1 MTWNTWWRF
10 GDNWRQ
16 REPGLVEVVRRVE
29 PDLLGIQECWGDARR
44 TQASVIADQL
54 SAHSAFVRV
63 GLPPEPTPVEH
74 PGQAEVVM
82 GLGLVSRWPIGAV
95 REAPLPSEGRL
106 LRALVATIEH
116 PLGDLRVVVGAT
128 SWEPERADE
137 TAAQVAELQRL
148 VVEGAAERMMPSLL
162 LADLNYDRD
171 QSPLAGLTL
180 RDGWEGAAPGADSRT
195 LSSQNRFAPAEAVDQ
210 YDRRIDHVAYE
221 PGSVR
226 VRAIDERVIRDE
238 PGGLPPSDHYPVVV
252 DLEITPTTP
261 PITTTAPSGGAE
273 RP

>member
-1 MTWNTWWRF
+1 MLDQPRAVIRAMTWNTWWRF
-10 GDNWRQ
+10 GGNWRE
-16 REPGLVEVVRRVE
+16 REPGILQVVRRVE
-29 PDLLGIQECWGDARR
+29 ADVLGIQECWGDARR

-63 GLPPEPTPVEH
+63 GLPPAPDPVEY
-74 PGQAEVVM
+74 PDQAEVAM
-82 GLGLVSRWPIGAV
+82 GLGLVSRWPIVAV

-116 PLGDLRVVVGAT
+116 PLGELRVVVGAT

-148 VVEGAAERMMPSLL
+148 VVEGAAERMLPSLL

-171 QSPLAGLTL
+171 QPPLAGLTL
-180 RDGWEGAAPGADSRT
+180 RDGWEGADPESDSRT
-195 LSSQNRFAPAEAVDQ
+195 LSSENRFAPPEAVDQ

-221 PGSVR
+221 PGR
-226 VRAIDERVIRDE
+226 AKVRAINARVIRDD

-252 DLEITPTTP
+252 DLEI
-261 PITTTAPSGGAE
+261 GAQ
-273 RP
+273 P